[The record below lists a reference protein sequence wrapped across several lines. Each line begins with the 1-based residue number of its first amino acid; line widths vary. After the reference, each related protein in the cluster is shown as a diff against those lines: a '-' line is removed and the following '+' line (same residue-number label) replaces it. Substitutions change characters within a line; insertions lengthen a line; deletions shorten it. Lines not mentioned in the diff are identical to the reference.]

1 MYFTGLALN
10 SVPNQTIYGLKLQG
24 FLKVQQCL
32 ASLRN
37 MLIKVQTV
45 SKLSTGTIEYKNVIK
60 GFQVSQNN
68 ASTFSVVKINK
79 FKPYTFPDLLSPQNI
94 IASFHHLKHFS
105 GNVFSLNN

>member
-24 FLKVQQCL
+24 FLKVQKCL

-60 GFQVSQNN
+60 GFQVSQN
-68 ASTFSVVKINK
+68 
-79 FKPYTFPDLLSPQNI
+79 I